1 MGLLIS
7 PNYTYMA
14 FKWRKWNKAVHRDFG
29 YFFFGMTV
37 IYALSGIAINHRD
50 DWNPNYIIVEKQ
62 VETGPLEQGM
72 NKEEVLQLLKPFG
85 EHKDYRRHFYP
96 SPSRLKVFL
105 HGGTAVF
112 DTETGY
118 GYIEKIKRRPVFRE
132 MNYLHYNP
140 QKYWTWYSDI
150 FSGALIIMALT
161 GLFISRGPYGI
172 SARGG
177 WLSLLGIALPVIF
190 LIIYFY

>member
-1 MGLLIS
+1 
-7 PNYTYMA
+7 MA

-50 DWNPNYIIVEKQ
+50 DWNPNYIIIEKQ
-62 VETGPLEQGM
+62 IEVGPLLERLG
-72 NKEEVLQLLKPFG
+72 KEEVLQLLKPFG

-96 SPSRLKVFL
+96 SPTRLKVFL
-105 HGGTAVF
+105 HGGTAVI

-118 GYIEKIKRRPVFRE
+118 GYIEKTKRRPLFRE

-150 FSGALIIMALT
+150 FSGALIVMALT

-177 WLSLLGIALPVIF
+177 WLTLFGIALPVLF